1 MRIVLLTQADPFYL
15 AENLDFLLSHLP
27 FHSDVVATVLFE
39 VSPFGKRESWGA
51 KMKRTYQVFG
61 FKFFM
66 HYSFTFLFNKL
77 KSSKNVRKV
86 LQKYKVPIISLNRG
100 VNHPESLGIIRSYYP
115 DLLISIAGN
124 QIFKKELIDL
134 APCGWLNLHT
144 ALLPKYRGLMPSF
157 WVLKNNEKETGVS
170 VFFVNE
176 GIDSGDILVQE
187 NIPLTEG
194 MTQEQLI
201 KVSKHI
207 GMKAII
213 KAIEKIHGGNYI
225 LIPNDDSGKSYYSF
239 PTKEDVKEF
248 YRKGKRFF

>member
-27 FHSDVVATVLFE
+27 SRSDVVATVLFE
-39 VSPFGKRESWGA
+39 ASPFGKKESWCT
-51 KMKRTYQVFG
+51 KMKKTYQVFG
-61 FKFFM
+61 FNFFV
-66 HYSFTFLFNKL
+66 HYGFTFLLNKL
-77 KSSKNVRKV
+77 NANKNVKNV
-86 LQKYKVPIISLNRG
+86 LQRHKVPIIFLNKG
-100 VNHPESLGIIRSYYP
+100 VNHLESLDIIRSYHP

-124 QIFKKELIDL
+124 QIFKKELIEL
-134 APCGWLNLHT
+134 APSGCLNLHT
-144 ALLPKYRGLMPSF
+144 ALLPRYRGLMPSF

-170 VFFVNE
+170 VFFVDE

-201 KVSKHI
+201 RVSKHI

-213 KAIEKIHGGNYI
+213 KAIEMIHGGNYT
-225 LIPNDDSGKSYYSF
+225 LISNDDSKKSYYSF
-239 PTKEDVKEF
+239 PTREDVKEF